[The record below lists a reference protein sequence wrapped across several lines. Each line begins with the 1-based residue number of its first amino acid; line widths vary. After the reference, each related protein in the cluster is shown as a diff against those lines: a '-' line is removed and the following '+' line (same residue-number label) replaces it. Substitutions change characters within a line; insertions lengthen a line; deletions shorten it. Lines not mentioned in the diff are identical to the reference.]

1 MKKLYL
7 ILTLILLSS
16 CATSTKEKYNISEKR
31 VNLLA
36 SIFIEQ
42 STNNAILKLTKKSL
56 GSNVNEK
63 AARIVKNTIV
73 ADQYNKKIID
83 LAKSSKKVASYEKLY
98 SKMIAHESFKEIERL
113 KVKKIKEDFESF
125 IAKFIKKDDAAKKI
139 SYIQIL
145 IKNDFPNLYYAD
157 FVGKLAVLMTKYD
170 NNYERRIV
178 YSNVQ
183 AHLQE
188 SLLKINLYLLRDV
201 PVKTLKAAI
210 KQQSGKEYRE
220 SRVFIEKIQ
229 NEVNEFFVEKI
240 IKKMGSEKIQTPD
253 LKSIIN

>member
-1 MKKLYL
+1 M
-7 ILTLILLSS
+7 ILFCS
-16 CATSTKEKYNISEKR
+16 CATGPKEKYNITEKR
-31 VNLLA
+31 LNLLA

-42 STNNAILKLTKKSL
+42 NTNDAILKITKRSL
-56 GSNVNEK
+56 GSNVNDK
-63 AARIVKNTIV
+63 AARIIKDMLDV
-73 ADQYNKKIID
+73 DEYNKKVIE
-83 LAKSSKKVASYEKLY
+83 LARKSNKMASYEKLY
-98 SKMIAHESFKEIERL
+98 SKMMAHESFKEIEKL
-113 KVKKIKEDFESF
+113 KVRKVKEDFESF
-125 IAKFIKKDDAAKKI
+125 ITEFIKEDDAAKKI
-139 SYIQIL
+139 SYIQLL

-188 SLLKINLYLLRDV
+188 SLLKINLYLLRNV
-201 PVKTLKAAI
+201 PVKTLKTAI

-220 SRVFIEKIQ
+220 SRIFIEKIQ
-229 NEVNEFFVEKI
+229 NKVNQYFIEKI